1 MCVYRGGRV
10 VNGKLVTWLG
20 AAVLICG
27 AVAAGIA
34 LHERKAPACDP
45 KAERARLNFTLKDM
59 DGKDVALA
67 AYHGRP
73 LVINFWAT
81 WCGPCKEEIPALV
94 DLVNKYKASKL
105 AVLGI
110 SIDDR
115 PEDLK
120 KFAADYKVNYPFL
133 VGLGH
138 DELLEAYD
146 AEFAVPISW
155 FVDTAGCVTSKHTGI
170 ASRDWF
176 EQQIKSL
183 L

>member
-1 MCVYRGGRV
+1 
-10 VNGKLVTWLG
+10 LAWLG
-20 AAVLICG
+20 GAVLICG
-27 AVAAGIA
+27 VVVVGIR
-34 LHERKAPACDP
+34 LHERKAPTCDP
-45 KAERARLNFTLKDM
+45 KAERAKLNFTLKDM
-59 DGKDVALA
+59 DGRTVDLA

-73 LVINFWAT
+73 LLINFWAT

-94 DLVNKYKASKL
+94 DLVSKYKSSKL

-120 KFAADYKVNYPFL
+120 KFAAEYKVNYPFL

-155 FVDTAGCVTSKHTGI
+155 FVDTSGCVTTKHTGI